1 MNEFVS
7 NTFEEYKSSN
17 KATADELEDDIARV
31 EERLRDERTRLEE
44 LIGRASGDLDQVFQT
59 KVDSVLDGVKEEIR
73 RSAEV
78 QDQKMAYLRQQQVK
92 VQSDLKLSVKAL
104 RTEIGLTA
112 SDIPTRLSLYS
123 LHRVQEMLLQYLM
136 INSVYGG
143 SITPEYPL
151 SSQQLPAARPMNLG
165 PLLDPAELD
174 SIVGHSTVYTK
185 EDQGVQTL
193 KGTGTESRLQ
203 TANLNKNDSH
213 ANNSTFLK
221 VEADT
226 ERSTTIHNG
235 MPSKLRIHSNL
246 SSLLKK
252 DLADTCVPD
261 LQPNQLDMFNSR
273 NHQEVGSAG
282 CATTVFSRRG

>member
-1 MNEFVS
+1 M
-7 NTFEEYKSSN
+7 
-17 KATADELEDDIARV
+17 
-31 EERLRDERTRLEE
+31 
-44 LIGRASGDLDQVFQT
+44 
-59 KVDSVLDGVKEEIR
+59 
-73 RSAEV
+73 
-78 QDQKMAYLRQQQVK
+78 
-92 VQSDLKLSVKAL
+92 
-104 RTEIGLTA
+104 
-112 SDIPTRLSLYS
+112 
-123 LHRVQEMLLQYLM
+123 
-136 INSVYGG
+136 
-143 SITPEYPL
+143 
-151 SSQQLPAARPMNLG
+151 
-165 PLLDPAELD
+165 
-174 SIVGHSTVYTK
+174 YTK

>member
-1 MNEFVS
+1 MIEEQLEEMNEFVS

-165 PLLDPAELD
+165 P
-174 SIVGHSTVYTK
+174 
-185 EDQGVQTL
+185 
-193 KGTGTESRLQ
+193 
-203 TANLNKNDSH
+203 
-213 ANNSTFLK
+213 
-221 VEADT
+221 
-226 ERSTTIHNG
+226 
-235 MPSKLRIHSNL
+235 
-246 SSLLKK
+246 
-252 DLADTCVPD
+252 
-261 LQPNQLDMFNSR
+261 
-273 NHQEVGSAG
+273 
-282 CATTVFSRRG
+282 